1 MRGGNTR
8 TVALAV
14 VIGLGAGACSGAGP
28 SETRPPVAESEA
40 AEVPPVPAR
49 FSEQRLAWDECP
61 APTPLQGSGDAPGAE
76 WECATLTVPLDYDA
90 PGSGE
95 TVEIAVV
102 RKPATGGERLGSLV
116 FNFGGPGGS
125 GVAAL
130 PRAEERYAELGERYD
145 LVSFDPRG
153 VGASSPVVCRTDAE
167 IDAAAQRNDG
177 PPVTEEEELS
187 YLSRAYD
194 YARACEAAAGPL
206 LPHLTTVDA
215 ARDLDLLR
223 RALGDERLNYFGVS
237 YGTKLGA
244 VHAHLFP
251 EHVGRTVF
259 DAVVDPTRDVVRR
272 ALLQTQGFQLALDHY
287 LDACVPNDGCPTED
301 ELAALFER
309 LRERP
314 LPTDG
319 GRRLTQGLAVT
330 AVLGLLYSESSW
342 PTLTEGVRQA
352 GQDGRGDVLLAA
364 AERYNGRDEQG
375 RYRNLHAANT
385 AVNCADFASRPDVA
399 DVRAHEPAFVEA
411 SPVFGP
417 HLVWSLLDCAY
428 WPVAGERDQP
438 EVSAPGAGPILLV
451 GTVGD
456 PATPYVG
463 AERMRAAL
471 GEGVGVLLTYE
482 GEGHGGYQGGDACV
496 VETVNAYLLA
506 GTTPRDGTVCP

>member
-8 TVALAV
+8 AVALAV
-14 VIGLGAGACSGAGP
+14 AVWLGVGACSGGGVAARPAVEP
-28 SETRPPVAESEA
+28 SEQAGV
-40 AEVPPVPAR
+40 VPPLPER
-49 FSEQRLAWDECP
+49 FAEQRLEWGGCP

-76 WECATLTVPLDYDA
+76 WQCATLTVPLDHEA
-90 PGSGE
+90 PGNGE
-95 TVEIAVV
+95 TIGVAVI

-130 PRAEERYAELGERYD
+130 PRSGERYAELNERYD

-153 VGASSPVVCRTDAE
+153 VGASEGVVCRSDAE

-177 PPVTEEEELS
+177 PPVGEAEELA

-194 YARACEAAAGPL
+194 HARACEAAAGPL

-223 RALGDERLNYFGVS
+223 RALGDERLNYFGIS

-251 EHVGRTVF
+251 EHVGRTVL

-272 ALLQTQGFQLALDHY
+272 ALLQTQGFQLALDRY
-287 LDACVPNDGCPTED
+287 LDACVPRDGCPTED
-301 ELAALFER
+301 GLAELFEELA
-309 LRERP
+309 ERP
-314 LPTDG
+314 LPTDS

-330 AVLGLLYSESSW
+330 AVLGALYSELSW

-352 GQDGRGDVLLAA
+352 REYGRGELLLAA
-364 AERYNGRDEQG
+364 AERYNGRDAEG

-463 AERMRAAL
+463 ARRMREAL
-471 GEGVGVLLTYE
+471 GEDVGVLLTYE
-482 GEGHGGYQGGDACV
+482 GEGHGGYQSGDACV
-496 VETVNAYLLA
+496 VGTVNAYLLA
-506 GTTPRDGTVCP
+506 GTTPPDGTVCP